1 MKVPDINEYRKRIIV
16 VYSPGGGN
24 GKSEI
29 AANLAFCLAAK
40 GKRTWLLDSNL
51 FAPTQDVI
59 FGLSDPGPTFAEYV
73 ATDHSDDDI
82 PCYDLASKLP
92 LWYSDL
98 PLFLTPSRRDDAIV
112 RFQLQE
118 RVNGRRDVFN
128 RIPEVIFQTMQH
140 NTIDTLIIDT
150 YPGFDQIN
158 EVWLGLTEFLLIVS
172 SMNDID
178 KENLKVLLQDG
189 NVSDIRRSLVV
200 FNNVQLDNTR
210 KVFKIMDNHTFADN
224 LNTIR
229 NEISSMGGYFE
240 DDGGEVGVVD
250 IFESP
255 FLYSEQL
262 ALYSQDMIR
271 NGLFIQNEPKNSFSQ
286 SVWDLADYIMDNGY
300 LG

>member
-1 MKVPDINEYRKRIIV
+1 MKSPDINEYRKRIIV

-29 AANLAFCLAAK
+29 AANLAFCLSAK

-73 ATDHSDDDI
+73 ATDHDDDEI
-82 PCYDLASKLP
+82 PCYDLASALP
-92 LWYSDL
+92 QWYSDL
-98 PLFLTPSRRDDAIV
+98 HLFLTPSRRDDAIV

-118 RVNGRRDVFN
+118 CINGSREIFDK
-128 RIPEVIFQTMQH
+128 IPEKIFQTMQ
-140 NTIDTLIIDT
+140 NNEIDTLIIDT

-172 SMNDID
+172 RMNDID

-210 KVFKIMDNHTFADN
+210 KAFKTMDNHTFADN
-224 LNTIR
+224 LDIIR
-229 NEISSMGGYFE
+229 SEISSMAGPFE
-240 DDGGEVGVVD
+240 EDGGDKGVVD

-271 NGLFIQNEPKNSFSQ
+271 NGLFIQHEPDNTFSQ
-286 SVWDLADYIMDNGY
+286 NVWDLTDYILDNGY
-300 LG
+300 IG